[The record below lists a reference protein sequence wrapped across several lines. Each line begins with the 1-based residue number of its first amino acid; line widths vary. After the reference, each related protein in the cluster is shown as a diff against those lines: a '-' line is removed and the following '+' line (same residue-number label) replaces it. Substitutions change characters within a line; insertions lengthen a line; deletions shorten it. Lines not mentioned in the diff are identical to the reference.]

1 MSTVTRERAMPL
13 AALYKSFRETKF
25 YDFLAAS
32 PLIAWYGL
40 CVEHQLPAFN
50 KLIQATDFAHI
61 DLLTA
66 ANIASKLATLLFV
79 ALLGVLLIFRHTPL
93 SRTQGVFPRIAAIA
107 GAYLGVAVVM
117 LPPREL
123 STTFYLVATALIF
136 GGTLFSLYS
145 VSRLGRS
152 ISMLPEARRLV
163 TSGPYSVIRH
173 PLYLGEAIALM
184 GLTLQYLSPFAVLLF
199 LTQSMFQIIRMN
211 NEEKIL
217 AATFPEYRGYMAHT
231 ARLVPGVY

>member
-93 SRTQGVFPRIAAIA
+93 SRTQGVFPRIAIVA
-107 GAYLGVAVVM
+107 GYRLTRDKKNGTYYST
-117 LPPREL
+117 L
-123 STTFYLVATALIF
+123 STPILI
-136 GGTLFSLYS
+136 G
-145 VSRLGRS
+145 
-152 ISMLPEARRLV
+152 
-163 TSGPYSVIRH
+163 
-173 PLYLGEAIALM
+173 
-184 GLTLQYLSPFAVLLF
+184 
-199 LTQSMFQIIRMN
+199 N
-211 NEEKIL
+211 N
-217 AATFPEYRGYMAHT
+217 
-231 ARLVPGVY
+231 LVPIT